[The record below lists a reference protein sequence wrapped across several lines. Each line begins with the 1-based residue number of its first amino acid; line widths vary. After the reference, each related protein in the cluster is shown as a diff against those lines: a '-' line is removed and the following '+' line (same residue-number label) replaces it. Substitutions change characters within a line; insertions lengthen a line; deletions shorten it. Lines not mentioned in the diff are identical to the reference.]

1 MDETLI
7 SPLKESQAAETLEL
21 LAKAYL
27 TNPINVAA
35 LGTGQSGFRLNK
47 KHFSLMA
54 TITPGNVFV
63 AAQNE
68 RIVGMLNFIRY
79 PDCLLPRWRQISLI
93 PRLLLNVGSATPRV
107 LKWFSSWNQMHLRE
121 PHSHLGP
128 IAVLPEFQRK
138 GIGAKLMEYY
148 CSILDQNAE
157 VGYLETDRYENIKFY
172 DKFGFRVIT
181 KFQVLGIPNWSMR
194 RDHQIG

>member
-7 SPLKESQAAETLEL
+7 SPLKESQAEETVEL

-35 LGTGQSGFRLNK
+35 LGTGRAGFRLNK
-47 KHFSLMA
+47 KLFSLMA
-54 TITPGNVFV
+54 TVTHGNAFV
-63 AAQNE
+63 ATQNG
-68 RIVGMLNFIRY
+68 RILGMLSFSRY
-79 PDCLLPRWRQISLI
+79 PNCLLSKWRQAWLI

-107 LKWFSSWNQMHLRE
+107 LRWYSSWNQMHLRE

-128 IAVLPEFQRK
+128 IAVQPEFQRR

-148 CSILDQNAE
+148 CSILDQSAE

-172 DKFGFRVIT
+172 DKFSFRVIAE
-181 KFQVLGIPNWSMR
+181 FQALGVPNWSMR
-194 RDHQIG
+194 RDHQIK